1 MRLALSFIISFL
13 IFNATES
20 FSQKKITWDDLSDVE
35 FKEKFVKSVDA
46 YYLFPEFGPTVKAM
60 NGKEISIAGYMLV
73 MDPGGDF
80 FVLSKGPFA
89 SCFFCGAAG
98 PETIIEVQFKDK
110 KHKKYKMDDKV
121 VLKGRLKLN
130 TEDIEHCNYILE
142 DASEL

>member
-1 MRLALSFIISFL
+1 MRLALSFIISFF
-13 IFNATES
+13 IFNATET
-20 FSQKKITWDDLSDVE
+20 FSQKKITWEDLTDVE
-35 FKEKFVKSVDA
+35 FKEKFVKSADA
-46 YYLFPEFGPTVKAM
+46 YYLFPEFGPSVKAM

-130 TEDIEHCNYILE
+130 TGDIEHCNYILE